1 MILLDNLFA
10 LKKKEAIQPEKV
22 AIPPMSE
29 IIMHLYSK
37 GLESFGDEVVRVLYS
52 TDGTK
57 RIVILHSNRGF
68 YKVVHER
75 IEVLSEEE
83 WQYFCHD
90 KSGYP
95 AYWIPEKDSISLY
108 VSVETAIQELQAQP
122 ENRIYFVSENEGAL

>member
-10 LKKKEAIQPEKV
+10 LKKKKAIQPEKV

-29 IIMHLYSK
+29 IIVHLYGK

-57 RIVILHSNRGF
+57 RIVILRSNRGF

-95 AYWIPEKDSISLY
+95 AYWIPERDSISLY
-108 VSVETAIQELQAQP
+108 ASVETAIQELQAQP
-122 ENRIYFVSENEGAL
+122 ENGIYLVSESERAL